1 MPMKPGDLRKFKIET
16 SLKSVNLDGKAF
28 LVVKHC
34 VSQDGTHLVGF
45 LLDGRVWELA
55 QTWVLLNS
63 EAIDEAG

>member
-1 MPMKPGDLRKFKIET
+1 MKPGDLRKFKMDMP
-16 SLKSVNLDGKAF
+16 LKSDTLVGRPC
-28 LVVKHC
+28 LVVNHR
-34 VSQDGTHLVGF
+34 VGQGGTHLVGF

>member
-1 MPMKPGDLRKFKIET
+1 MKPGDLRKFKMDMP
-16 SLKSVNLDGKAF
+16 LKSDTLVGRPF
-28 LVVKHC
+28 LVVKHRIGR
-34 VSQDGTHLVGF
+34 DGTHLVGF

>member
-1 MPMKPGDLRKFKIET
+1 MKPGDLRKFKMDMP
-16 SLKSVNLDGKAF
+16 LKSDTLVGRPF
-28 LVVKHC
+28 LVVNHR
-34 VSQDGTHLVGF
+34 VGQGGTHLVSF